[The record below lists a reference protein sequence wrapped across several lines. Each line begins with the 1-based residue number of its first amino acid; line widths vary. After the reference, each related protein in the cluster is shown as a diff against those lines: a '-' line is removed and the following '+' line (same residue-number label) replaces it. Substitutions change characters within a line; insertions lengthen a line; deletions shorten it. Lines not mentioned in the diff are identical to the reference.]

1 MSTDAACADGEAK
14 LTRDRLLGGRVTLLQ
29 PASGYRAAIDPVLLA
44 AATPTWRGATVADLG
59 CGAGAAALC
68 LAARA
73 PEAAAVGVERDA
85 ALAALAERNAAENG
99 VADRVRIVRADI
111 ADIRAPGDL
120 ARHGLAPCDH
130 AMANPPHLPPPRAM
144 PSRRGDP
151 ATVETGASLDDW
163 VTAALALLRP
173 GGGLSLIHRA
183 DRLDDLM
190 AALHGRAGE
199 IAVFPLWPKAGR
211 AARRVLAQARKA
223 ARGPARLAAGLVL
236 HRADGRYTE
245 EAEAV
250 LRHGAPLRI
259 ADGDA
264 SPC

>member
-14 LTRDRLLGGRVTLLQ
+14 LTHDRLLGGRVTLLQ

-120 ARHGLAPCDH
+120 VRHGLAPCDH
-130 AMANPPHLPPPRAM
+130 AMANPPHLPPARAM
-144 PSRRGDP
+144 PARRGDP

-183 DRLDDLM
+183 DRLDDLL
-190 AALHGRAGE
+190 ASLHGRAGE

-259 ADGDA
+259 ADGNA

>member
-1 MSTDAACADGEAK
+1 MSTDAACVDGEAE

-85 ALAALAERNAAENG
+85 SLAALAERNAAENG

-120 ARHGLAPCDH
+120 VRHGLAPCDH
-130 AMANPPHLPPPRAM
+130 AMANPPHLPPQRAM
-144 PSRRGDP
+144 PARRGDP
-151 ATVETGASLDDW
+151 ATVETGASLHDW

-183 DRLDDLM
+183 DRLDDLL

-199 IAVFPLWPKAGR
+199 IAVFPLWPKAGQ
-211 AARRVLAQARKA
+211 AARRVLARARKG
-223 ARGPARLAAGLVL
+223 ARGPARLAPGLVL

-259 ADGDA
+259 ADGNA

>member
-1 MSTDAACADGEAK
+1 MSTDVADGEAR

-44 AATPTWRGATVADLG
+44 AAAPARRGETVAELG

-68 LAARA
+68 LTARA
-73 PEAAAVGVERDA
+73 PDVRAVGVERDA

-99 VADRVRIVRADI
+99 AADRVRIVRADI
-111 ADIRAPGDL
+111 ADIRAPRDL

-130 AMANPPHLPPPRAM
+130 AMANPPHLPPERAM
-144 PSRRGDP
+144 PARRGDP

-183 DRLDDLM
+183 DRMDGLL

-199 IAVFPLWPKAGR
+199 VVIFPLWPKAGR
-211 AARRVLAQARKA
+211 AARRVLARARKA
-223 ARGPARLAAGLVL
+223 ARGPARLAPGLVL

-259 ADGDA
+259 ADGNA